1 MNTRT
6 FRNEKLI
13 DRDNEINFFLDWFR
27 SLPKLILWV
36 YGPKSSGKTTLIE
49 YVVEKELFEDF
60 ENLKPKGNWWVK
72 YINLRRYL
80 ISNYSSFIEAI
91 LTPEKDD
98 KGKKEEK
105 LSASFNIGVFNIKAE
120 LLNEVKNKEKDLF
133 KVLMEEIQNRTKKN
147 RQPIIIIDEIQ
158 TLEDIYINGD
168 RELLKEFLNF
178 CVSLTKETHLSHVV
192 ILSSN
197 TVFIDRIYND
207 ARLKET
213 SRFYKVDHLP
223 KDITVEWLSS
233 EGFKDDEINLIWDY
247 LGGSIPQ
254 IQRLMMF
261 RKEFKTLKE
270 YLEHQAFLAYSQIVM
285 FYHQGKF
292 PKEEI
297 EIFENICK
305 EILNNGSFVLSKDRD
320 SKYLEVISKWAEKE
334 ILFFDPLTLEVK
346 GNSRIYE
353 KGMEKLEL

>member
-1 MNTRT
+1 MKTRI
-6 FRNEKLI
+6 FRNKKLI
-13 DRDNEINFFLDWFR
+13 DRDKEINFFLDWFNQ
-27 SLPKLILWV
+27 LPELILWV

-133 KVLMEEIQNRTKKN
+133 KVLMEEIQNRVKKN

-207 ARLKET
+207 AKLKKT
-213 SRFYKVDHLP
+213 SEFFKIDHLD
-223 KDITVEWLSS
+223 KSIVVEWLSS
-233 EGFKDDEINLIWDY
+233 EGYTEEEINLIYDY
-247 LGGSIPQ
+247 LGGCIPD
-254 IQRLMMF
+254 IQRMMML
-261 RKEFKTLKE
+261 KDKYKSIKE
-270 YLEHQAFLAYSQIVM
+270 YLEHRAFLAYTEMVDLLTNEEDFNKRKIFKEIAKEIVKNGR
-285 FYHQGKF
+285 FIA
-292 PKEEI
+292 KEELPTQVKKI
-297 EIFENICK
+297 INF
-305 EILNNGSFVLSKDRD
+305 
-320 SKYLEVISKWAEKE
+320 YAEKE
-334 ILFFDPLTLEVK
+334 ILFYDPLTLEVK

>member
-1 MNTRT
+1 MQTRY
-6 FRNEKLI
+6 FRGKKLI
-13 DRDNEINFFLDWFR
+13 DRDNEINFFLDWFNQ
-27 SLPKLILWV
+27 LPELILWV

-91 LTPEKDD
+91 LTPEKDN

-105 LSASFNIGVFNIKAE
+105 LSASFNIGVFKIKAE
-120 LLNEVKNKEKDLF
+120 LLNEVKNREKDLF
-133 KVLMEEIQNRTKKN
+133 KVLMEEIQNKSKKN
-147 RQPIIIIDEIQ
+147 RQPILIIDEIQ

-197 TVFIDRIYND
+197 TIFINRIYSD
-207 ARLKET
+207 AKLKKT
-213 SRFYKVDHLP
+213 SRFYKIDHLD
-223 KDITVEWLSS
+223 KSIVVEWLSS
-233 EGFKDDEINLIWDY
+233 EGYTEEEINLIYDY
-247 LGGSIPQ
+247 LGGCIPD
-254 IQRLMMF
+254 IQRMMF
-261 RKEFKTLKE
+261 EKKEFNTLEE
-270 YLEHQAFLAYSQIVM
+270 YLEHRAFLAYSEIVDLLTNEEN
-285 FYHQGKF
+285 FNKRKIFKEIAKEIVKNGKF
-292 PKEEI
+292 AAKEDLPTDI
-297 EIFENICK
+297 K
-305 EILNNGSFVLSKDRD
+305 EIIKF
-320 SKYLEVISKWAEKE
+320 YTEKE

-353 KGMEKLEL
+353 KGMEKLQL

>member
-6 FRNEKLI
+6 FRNKKLI
-13 DRDNEINFFLDWFR
+13 DRDKEINFFLDWFNQ
-27 SLPKLILWV
+27 LPELILWV

-72 YINLRRYL
+72 YINLRGYL
-80 ISNYSSFIEAI
+80 VSNYNSFLEAI
-91 LTPEKDD
+91 LTPQKE
-98 KGKKEEK
+98 GKKEEK

-178 CVSLTKETHLSHVV
+178 CVRLTKETHLSHVV

-207 ARLKET
+207 AKLKKT
-213 SRFYKVDHLP
+213 SKFFKVDHLD
-223 KDITVEWLSS
+223 KSIVVEWLSS
-233 EGFKDDEINLIWDY
+233 EGYTEEEINLIYDY
-247 LGGSIPQ
+247 LGGCIPD
-254 IQRLMMF
+254 IQRMMF
-261 RKEFKTLKE
+261 EKKEFKTLKE
-270 YLEHQAFLAYSQIVM
+270 YLEHRAFLAYTEMVDLLTNEEDFNKRKIFKEIAKEIVKNGR
-285 FYHQGKF
+285 FIA
-292 PKEEI
+292 KEELPTQVKKI
-297 EIFENICK
+297 INF
-305 EILNNGSFVLSKDRD
+305 
-320 SKYLEVISKWAEKE
+320 YAEKE
-334 ILFFDPLTLEVK
+334 ILFYDPLTLEVK

-353 KGMEKLEL
+353 KGMEKLKL

>member
-6 FRNEKLI
+6 FRNKKLI
-13 DRDNEINFFLDWFR
+13 DRDKEINFLLDWFNQ
-27 SLPKLILWV
+27 LPELILWV

-60 ENLKPKGNWWVK
+60 ENLKPKGNYWVR
-72 YINLRRYL
+72 YVNLRRKL
-80 ISNYSSFIEAI
+80 ISSYETFLESFIK
-91 LTPEKDD
+91 PEEEYVMQ
-98 KGKKEEK
+98 KGI
-105 LSASFNIGVFNIKAE
+105 SAGVSVAVFTLKAE
-120 LLNEVKNKEKDLF
+120 ILKQVKERKKDLF
-133 KVLMEEIQNRTKKN
+133 DALIDELDKKVKKEN
-147 RQPIIIIDEIQ
+147 KKPILIIDEIQ
-158 TLEDIYINGD
+158 TLEEIYINGE

-207 ARLKET
+207 AKLKKT
-213 SRFYKVDHLP
+213 SEFFKIDHLD
-223 KDITVEWLSS
+223 KSIVVEWLSS
-233 EGFKDDEINLIWDY
+233 EGYTEEEINLIYDY
-247 LGGSIPQ
+247 LGGCIPD
-254 IQRLMMF
+254 IQRMMML
-261 RKEFKTLKE
+261 KDKYKSIKE
-270 YLEHQAFLAYSQIVM
+270 YLEHRAFLAYSQIVM

>member
-1 MNTRT
+1 MQIRY
-6 FRNEKLI
+6 FRGEKLI
-13 DRDNEINFFLDWFR
+13 DRDNEIDFFLDWFKN
-27 SLPKLILWV
+27 LPKLILWV

-72 YINLRRYL
+72 YINLREYL
-80 ISNYSSFIEAI
+80 ISSYDRFIEAFVK
-91 LTPEKDD
+91 PKDEKE
-98 KGKKEEK
+98 KKRRF
-105 LSASFNIGVFNIKAE
+105 SASFYLGFIRIEGEILNRIKE
-120 LLNEVKNKEKDLF
+120 RKEDLF
-133 KVLMEEIQNRTKKN
+133 KVLFEEIKSKAEKHK
-147 RQPIIIIDEIQ
+147 PILIIDEIQ

-178 CVSLTKETHLSHVV
+178 CVRLTKETHLSHVV

-197 TVFIDRIYND
+197 TTFINRIYSD
-207 ARLKET
+207 AKLKET
-213 SRFYKVDHLP
+213 SRFFKVDHLD
-223 KDITVEWLSS
+223 KNIVVEWLTS
-233 EGFKDDEINLIWDY
+233 EGFKDDEIELIWDY
-247 LGGSIPQ
+247 LGGSISQ
-254 IQRLMMF
+254 IQRMMMF
-261 RKEFKTLKE
+261 RKEFNTLEE

-292 PKEEI
+292 SKEEI

-305 EILNNGSFVLSKDRD
+305 EILANSSLVLSKDKNP
-320 SKYLEVISKWAEKE
+320 KYLEVISKWAEKE

-353 KGMEKLEL
+353 KGMEKLQL